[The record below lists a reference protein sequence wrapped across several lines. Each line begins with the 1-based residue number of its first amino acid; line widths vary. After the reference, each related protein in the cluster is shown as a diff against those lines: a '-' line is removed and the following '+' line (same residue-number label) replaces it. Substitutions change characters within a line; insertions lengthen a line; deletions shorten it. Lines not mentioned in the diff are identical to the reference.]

1 MRILIKSLAAILAL
15 LAAWGGWRLYSELSY
30 KSIALTSTT
39 VKAPAEQIKRGEYLA
54 VVGNCGA
61 CHTAPGEKP
70 FAGGKAIETPFGAV
84 FSTNLTSDTQYGIGG
99 WTSDAFYRAMR
110 EGVSAN
116 GRLLTPAFPFPN
128 YTIVSREDSDALF
141 AYFSNSVASVNQ
153 ANKPHQLRS
162 PYNSQIALAAWRVMF
177 FKPATSAAP
186 ATDARARGEYLAQG
200 LAHCSAC
207 HAERNALGAARSH
220 SVLGGAL
227 MPMQDWYAPSLH
239 SSAEAGVQQWSQD
252 RIVALLQSGVTDNAS
267 GLQASNASG
276 LQASNASV
284 AGPMA
289 EVVAKSTQYWKKSD
303 LEDLAAYL
311 KSLPERP
318 GSPGRASPVTED
330 EYKERMSDGAAL
342 YEKHCATC
350 HGVNGEGV
358 TVQDANESIKL
369 PALAGN
375 RAVTM
380 ADTNNLVRIL
390 QYGGFAPSTAAN
402 PRPYGMPP
410 FHSLSRPEMA
420 SVITYVRN
428 SWGNKAT
435 PMGASE
441 LAVTLDRAK

>member
-1 MRILIKSLAAILAL
+1 MLLKSLIVALAL
-15 LAAWGGWRLYSELSY
+15 LAVWGGWRLYSELSY
-30 KSIALTSTT
+30 KSISLNAAP
-39 VKAPAEQIKRGEYLA
+39 VKAPEEQVKRGEYLA
-54 VVGNCGA
+54 IVGNCGA
-61 CHTAPGEKP
+61 CHTAPGGKP

-84 FSTNLTSDTQYGIGG
+84 FSSNLTRDTQHGIGG

-110 EGVSAN
+110 EGISAN
-116 GRLLTPAFPFPN
+116 GRLLTPAFPFSN

-141 AYFSNSVASVNQ
+141 AYFTSAIAAVSQ

-162 PYNSQIALAAWRVMF
+162 PYNSQIALAAWRAMF
-177 FKPATSAAP
+177 FKPAAVASSNQAV
-186 ATDARARGEYLAQG
+186 DAKLRGEYLAQG

-239 SSAEAGVQQWSQD
+239 SPSEAGVQQWSQE
-252 RIVALLQSGVTDNAS
+252 RVVTLLQAGITD
-267 GLQASNASG
+267 
-276 LQASNASV
+276 NASV

-289 EVVAKSTQYWKKSD
+289 EVVAKSTQYWKPSD
-303 LEDLAAYL
+303 LYDLAAYL

-318 GSPGRASPVTED
+318 GSPGRASPVAED

-342 YEKHCATC
+342 YEKHCVTC

-358 TVQDANESIKL
+358 TVQDASESIKL
-369 PALAGN
+369 PELAGN
-375 RAVTM
+375 RAVMM

-410 FHSLSRPEMA
+410 FQNLSRAEMA

-435 PMGASE
+435 PMGSSE